1 MTRTDIHSTRTLE
14 ELERDAYMDG
24 DAVRAGLIG
33 RVIDLENLLQ
43 RARHAIGDHAPIN
56 DDVVSRLMDDIERT
70 LP

>member
-1 MTRTDIHSTRTLE
+1 MTYDIHSTRTLE

-33 RVIDLENLLQ
+33 RVIDLEALLY
-43 RARHAIGDHAPIN
+43 RAREALADWAPSGA
-56 DDVVSRLMDDIERT
+56 DDVNALLSDIEKI